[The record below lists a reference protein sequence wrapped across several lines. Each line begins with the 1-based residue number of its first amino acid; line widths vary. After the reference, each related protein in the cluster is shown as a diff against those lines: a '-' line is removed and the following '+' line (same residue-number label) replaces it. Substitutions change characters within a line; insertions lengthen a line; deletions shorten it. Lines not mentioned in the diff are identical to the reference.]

1 MEFPS
6 SIRKTKSRIRVF
18 EILEKSRTPLT
29 ARQIAQKADQ
39 GGQKTGSG
47 ISEGKDKD
55 GAVWLSSI
63 YRALDAFEKA
73 HVVTRTILS
82 DSSEALYSLSGN
94 GHHHYAICIQCK
106 KKTELSGCPFADESA
121 LHSVDQDF
129 MVVGHMVEV
138 YGYCKSCR
146 KKLPKEDLP
155 EPHTHTH

>member
-1 MEFPS
+1 MDFPS
-6 SIRKTKSRIRVF
+6 SIRKTKSRVRVF
-18 EILEKSRTPLT
+18 EILEKAKTPLT
-29 ARQIAQKADQ
+29 ARQIAQKAAQ
-39 GGQKTGSG
+39 GGKKTGN
-47 ISEGKDKD
+47 GKEEED

-82 DSSEALYSLSGN
+82 DSNEALYSLSGT

-106 KKTELSGCPFADESA
+106 KKTELSGCPFADESS
-121 LHSVDQDF
+121 LHAVDSDF

-146 KKLPKEDLP
+146 KKLPKEELL
-155 EPHTHTH
+155 EPHTHEHK